1 MEVNQRRCNG
11 EGAEQNGLCQR
22 SISDPVSNTAPPHCS
37 MQNSL
42 QQASPLHT
50 KSSYVTFPGA
60 VLGPNT

>member
-1 MEVNQRRCNG
+1 MEKRQSRMDFVRDP
-11 EGAEQNGLCQR
+11 
-22 SISDPVSNTAPPHCS
+22 SVFPVSNTAPSHCS

-50 KSSYVTFPGA
+50 ESSYVTFPGA